1 MSSPRQWLPFVSCAA
16 HASQDSIACKDHM
29 HKRHG
34 ESESW
39 SAVSESSNDQCA
51 AKKAKVVHLTSVHG
65 PLNMRIFHKE
75 CKSLAESGYQVVLIA
90 PDNQDRVVEG
100 VQIKA
105 VRKPKSRIVRM
116 TLGAW
121 RVYRQAVRQQ
131 AELYHFHDPELLVV
145 GLLLRTRGAKIIYDI
160 HEDLPRTMAYKF
172 YLPTW
177 LRRLLVPVTEW
188 LENVGAARLSA
199 LVVATPPIA
208 ERFAAVNHR
217 TVVVNNFPILKEF
230 SASPAIPWDQRDIPL
245 TYIGGTLTRVR
256 GIRNIVEALSLLP
269 KSLSPRLCL
278 AGRFINDGLYEDLL
292 NTPGWN
298 RVDDLGYITR
308 DRVADVLGRTRVGL
322 VVIHPEPN
330 YLRSRPTKL
339 FEYMAAGVPVIA
351 SNFPDWREIIH
362 TARCGLLVPPQ
373 DPRAIATAMEYLLTH
388 PGEAREMGLRGRRAV
403 EDSYVWDVEK
413 KTLLELYDSLLTRKH
428 SA

>member
-1 MSSPRQWLPFVSCAA
+1 
-16 HASQDSIACKDHM
+16 M
-29 HKRHG
+29 HKRYG
-34 ESESW
+34 GSKSES
-39 SAVSESSNDQCA
+39 AVWDSSDDQHTA
-51 AKKAKVVHLTSVHG
+51 TRRKVVHLTSVHG

-75 CKSLAESGYQVVLIA
+75 CKSLAEGGYEVVLIA
-90 PDNQDRVVEG
+90 PDQQDRVVEG

-105 VRKPKSRIVRM
+105 IRKPKSRIIRM

-131 AELYHFHDPELLVV
+131 AELYHFHDPELLTV
-145 GLLLRTRGAKIIYDI
+145 GLLLRARGAKIIYDI

-172 YLPTW
+172 YLPIW

-188 LENVGAARLSA
+188 LEDAGAARLSA

-208 ERFAAVNHR
+208 ERFSAVNHH

-230 SASPAIPWDQRDIPL
+230 SASPETPWDRRDIPL
-245 TYIGGTLTRVR
+245 TYVGGTLTRVR

-292 NTPGWN
+292 NTPGWD
-298 RVDDLGYITR
+298 RVDNLGYITR

-330 YLRSRPTKL
+330 YIRSRPTKL

-351 SNFPDWREIIH
+351 SDFPDWREIIDA
-362 TARCGLLVPPQ
+362 ARCGLLVPPEH
-373 DPRAIATAMEYLLTH
+373 PRTIATAMEYLLTH
-388 PGEAREMGLRGRRAV
+388 PEEAREMGLRGRQAV
-403 EDSYVWDVEK
+403 EGSYVWDVEK
-413 KTLLELYDSLLTRKH
+413 KTLLELYDSLLRPRR
-428 SA
+428 SPELLVPA